1 MDCVNKV
8 IPTRTMY
15 EYNKAYVKANRDKV
29 LERRREYRR
38 NHAQEINNKAS
49 IPVNCGC
56 GSTVRRGDKAR
67 HNRSEKHRT
76 YMSEIGDMIEHYRA
90 LKERLSKL
98 I

>member
-1 MDCVNKV
+1 VNKV

-38 NHAQEINNKAS
+38 NHAQEINRKAS
-49 IPVNCGC
+49 TPTSINCGC
-56 GSTVRRGDKAR
+56 GSTVRTGDKAR
-67 HNRSEKHRT
+67 HNRSEKHRA
-76 YMSEIGDMIEHYRA
+76 YMFEIGDMIEHYRA